1 MPREFATGLS
11 LDAWRILT
19 QLGNDFVP
27 TKKSG
32 VKSADDQLAAMDLVL
47 GRLSAFSGQMAD
59 GMTRDKGW
67 LFLEIGRRLERVTDL
82 SQLILHGF
90 SRPDAN
96 ENSRLLALLEIAN
109 SAMTYQSRYVFGP
122 DPVRVLDL
130 LIADESNPRSIAFQ
144 LSALYQHVRG
154 LRVGQGSQIASEELN
169 LIMTVFSDVR
179 LLDVEAIVQVNRKG
193 RRTRLIS
200 RLAQLIRGYERT
212 FDLAHAYALDPR
224 AGGPAV
230 GRRERV
236 IYHITH
242 NTTYLYAT
250 AAEAC
255 HNVVRLDPRT
265 TSGQTPARNGGA
277 RRTRAGPAAHVCR
290 LFRQSG
296 P

>member
-1 MPREFATGLS
+1 M
-11 LDAWRILT
+11 
-19 QLGNDFVP
+19 P
-27 TKKSG
+27 TKQSG
-32 VKSADDQLAAMDLVL
+32 VKTADAQLAAMDLVL
-47 GRLSAFSGQMAD
+47 GRLSSFSGQMAD

-144 LSALYQHVRG
+144 LAALFQHVRG

-200 RLAQLIRGYERT
+200 RLAQLIRAMNELSNLLTRT
-212 FDLAHAYALDPR
+212 HLIH
-224 AGGPAV
+224 V
-230 GRRERV
+230 Q
-236 IYHITH
+236 
-242 NTTYLYAT
+242 
-250 AAEAC
+250 AA
-255 HNVVRLDPRT
+255 RPL
-265 TSGQTPARNGGA
+265 GGA
-277 RRTRAGPAAHVCR
+277 KG
-290 LFRQSG
+290 
-296 P
+296 